1 MLTAAIALGL
11 AWRAPANEPIPKMPT
26 SMTEPAGPQTIA
38 DLRVRNAEPGRS
50 PAPAAVVDGS
60 QLRFAKNSMSNQSSG
75 PSSRPGWL
83 RQPDE
88 RLLDPE
94 MLDFRAVE
102 EEPWVAPRVL
112 PPIGAAGRSR
122 VRPTERQQTS
132 HFVPIED
139 RWRIGFPSW
148 DRYGRG
154 SAVGIDN
161 TFANGFLVNPYRQS
175 VIKGDY
181 PVYGQHT
188 FLNLSVVNSTLTEG
202 RQLPTATTPFE
213 STRGPGQRQFFGNPN
228 QFFLLQDT
236 AIPINILHGDAAFK
250 PPDWQIKVTPI
261 FNTNY
266 LAANELAIVNPD
278 VRAGTRRLRNFV
290 ALQEYFVEAKLADYG
305 PNYDATFLRAGNQ
318 PFTSDFRGFVFS
330 DVNRM
335 VRLFGT
341 RLSNRDQFNVIW
353 VKQVEKDTN
362 SMLNTFN
369 DRHETTTIVNY
380 FRQDFLWPGY
390 TTELSFLYN
399 QDGPSFLFDRNN
411 FLARPDPVGVYAP
424 HRVEAYY
431 LGWGGDG
438 HINRLNISHQLYYV
452 TGNDNL
458 NPLAGR
464 SQQIDAYMGA
474 CELSYDQD
482 WVRYRT
488 SVFVA
493 SGDGNPKDG
502 KARGFDSILDN
513 PQFAGGQFSYWQRQ
527 AIPLQGVNLTNRLSL
542 VPDLRSSKFQGQ
554 SNFVNPGLYLFNL
567 GIDFDLTPKLK
578 LINNCNFLWFNK
590 TQTLEQFTFQEHIR
604 HYIGADLSMGVEY
617 RPLLSNN
624 LIFIGGI
631 AGLIPGQ
638 GFKDLYNPLRGGSI
652 GPLAMGF
659 MDIAVVF

>member
-1 MLTAAIALGL
+1 MGCCASAVEPAA
-11 AWRAPANEPIPKMPT
+11 RAPSTASGATRLPP
-26 SMTEPAGPQTIA
+26 IA
-38 DLRVRNAEPGRS
+38 DLHLGDTAEKTAPGPSNRLGFARGSQTTGSSDS
-50 PAPAAVVDGS
+50 PAP
-60 QLRFAKNSMSNQSSG
+60 
-75 PSSRPGWL
+75 SRWL

-88 RLLDPE
+88 PLLDPD
-94 MLDFRAVE
+94 MLDFRMVE
-102 EEPWVAPRVL
+102 EEPWVVPSVL
-112 PPIGAAGRSR
+112 PPTGAAGPSG
-122 VRPTERQQTS
+122 VLPTERQQNG
-132 HFVPIED
+132 HFVPFED
-139 RWRIGFPSW
+139 RWRIGLPSW

-154 SAVGIDN
+154 TATGLDS
-161 TFANGFLVNPYRQS
+161 TFGNGFLVNPYRQS

-181 PVYGQHT
+181 PIYGQHT
-188 FLNLSVVNSTLTEG
+188 FLNLSVINSTLIEG

-213 STRGPGQRQFFGNPN
+213 STRGPRQQQFFGNPN
-228 QFFLLQDT
+228 QFFLLNDT
-236 AIPINILHGDAAFK
+236 AIPINLVHGDAAFK
-250 PPDWQIKVTPI
+250 PPDWQIKITPI

-266 LAANELAIVNPD
+266 LDVNELAIVNPD
-278 VRAGTRRLRNFV
+278 VRAGVRRLRTFFS
-290 ALQEYFVEAKLADYG
+290 LQEYFFETKIADYG
-305 PNYDATFLRAGNQ
+305 PNYDSASIRAGNQ

-341 RLSNRDQFNVIW
+341 RLSNRDQFNLIY

-362 SMLNTFN
+362 SFLNTFH
-369 DRHETTTIVNY
+369 DRHEMTAIANY
-380 FRQDFLWPGY
+380 YRQDFIWPGY
-390 TTELSFLYN
+390 TSELSFIFN

-411 FLARPDPVGVYAP
+411 FLVRPDPVGVYAP
-424 HRVEAYY
+424 HRVQSYY

-464 SQQIDAYMGA
+464 RQQIDAYMAA

-482 WVRYRT
+482 WIRYRT
-488 SVFVA
+488 SLFVA

-502 KARGFDSILDN
+502 KARGFDTILDN
-513 PQFAGGQFSYWQRQ
+513 PQFAGGQFSYWLRQ

-567 GIDFDLTPKLK
+567 GIDFDLTPRLK
-578 LINNCNFLWFNK
+578 CINNCNFLWFNK
-590 TQTLEQFTFQEHIR
+590 TQTLEQLVFQEHIR
-604 HYIGADLSMGVEY
+604 HYIGVDLSMGLEY

-624 LIFIGGI
+624 IVLIGGI

-638 GFKDLYNPLRGGSI
+638 GFKDLYNPLRGGSV
-652 GPLAMGF
+652 GPMAMGF
-659 MDIAVVF
+659 TDIAVVF